1 MDNGDVLAYS
11 GLVSGEI
18 SGDGSTDG
26 KKEPTKIASS
36 T

>member
-26 KKEPTKIASS
+26 KKEPTKVASN